1 MQRTADFHEQ
11 IADARL
17 PQAVGIM
24 DDAAAAA
31 WACLRHH
38 LSIAGLQRRTMTHI
52 RTPVVVDAPHH
63 QTGLTTARNLPTIS
77 PMDRKEAVSTIAQ
90 QLGETE
96 AEPLKRL
103 KGVVKV
109 LGVEEALALCEQ
121 ALQVERE
128 GGMLTKDGSR
138 RRTVGGIFFYL
149 ARATGNPK
157 VLKLWP
163 RWSTKKLAQPQTTP
177 AGEAQRQPQQ
187 PHTPQGTPGH

>member
-1 MQRTADFHEQ
+1 
-11 IADARL
+11 
-17 PQAVGIM
+17 
-24 DDAAAAA
+24 
-31 WACLRHH
+31 
-38 LSIAGLQRRTMTHI
+38 
-52 RTPVVVDAPHH
+52 
-63 QTGLTTARNLPTIS
+63 
-77 PMDRKEAVSTIAQ
+77 MDRTEAVTTIAQ

-138 RRTVGGIFFYL
+138 KRTVGGIFFYL
-149 ARATGNPK
+149 AQATGNPK

-163 RWSTKKLAQPQTTP
+163 RWGTKKPAQSQTTP
-177 AGEAQRQPQQ
+177 AGQEQPPPQP
-187 PHTPQGTPGH
+187 PHTPPGTPGH

>member
-1 MQRTADFHEQ
+1 
-11 IADARL
+11 
-17 PQAVGIM
+17 
-24 DDAAAAA
+24 
-31 WACLRHH
+31 
-38 LSIAGLQRRTMTHI
+38 
-52 RTPVVVDAPHH
+52 
-63 QTGLTTARNLPTIS
+63 
-77 PMDRKEAVSTIAQ
+77 MDRKEAVTTIAQ

-103 KGVVKV
+103 KGVVKA

-138 RRTVGGIFFYL
+138 KRTVGGIFFYL

-163 RWSTKKLAQPQTTP
+163 RWGTKKPAQSQTTP
-177 AGEAQRQPQQ
+177 AGQEQQQPQP
-187 PHTPQGTPGH
+187 PHTPPGH